1 MVGWSCGGP
10 SLRTHSFITMKNCII
25 YLVCIVIL
33 SLFGIGTIRKP
44 FLDYN
49 IVNQL
54 ITQNTTPSSNTTN
67 QYVTENTAH
76 IPNVIKPP
84 VNSLNEDL
92 TKFPSYSED
101 FANFP
106 SYSAAV
112 HKQLFPRTSY
122 VIKQSNILSQF
133 VSIIAKVVGLN
144 QSSQFASIIAEA
156 AGLDQSSQLEMTRGV
171 MDKTILILS
180 ANMAYADMTYNFL
193 CRLAKIS
200 KTFKY
205 VVIAQDASFYRFL
218 QSDGIPSISGS
229 LIHPVSTEHA
239 KNFRTAEFNAISIAK
254 IIATRIVLE
263 LGYNVLFSDVDI
275 AWKKNPMPFL
285 SADVDLVIQS
295 NSGENVFPLSH
306 EANTGFY
313 FLRSNDRSIA
323 LLDETINR
331 ALKGPSRDD
340 QTHFG
345 NALRDWRISKKAV
358 FIMEGMTAPWV
369 YHGYRPFTFRILHPY
384 RFQSGKVA
392 RASYAQKVEPPH
404 DGKEQDIIIVHA
416 NYMVGHNSKVRF
428 LKSHDLW
435 DLNDHRF
442 LTYRAL
448 WKSKDKTN
456 KKQQKQDRQIRDQST
471 LDTLAQVCVNL
482 VV

>member
-1 MVGWSCGGP
+1 
-10 SLRTHSFITMKNCII
+10 
-25 YLVCIVIL
+25 
-33 SLFGIGTIRKP
+33 
-44 FLDYN
+44 
-49 IVNQL
+49 
-54 ITQNTTPSSNTTN
+54 
-67 QYVTENTAH
+67 
-76 IPNVIKPP
+76 
-84 VNSLNEDL
+84 
-92 TKFPSYSED
+92 
-101 FANFP
+101 
-106 SYSAAV
+106 
-112 HKQLFPRTSY
+112 
-122 VIKQSNILSQF
+122 
-133 VSIIAKVVGLN
+133 
-144 QSSQFASIIAEA
+144 
-156 AGLDQSSQLEMTRGV
+156 
-171 MDKTILILS
+171 
-180 ANMAYADMTYNFL
+180 
-193 CRLAKIS
+193 
-200 KTFKY
+200 
-205 VVIAQDASFYRFL
+205 
-218 QSDGIPSISGS
+218 